1 MTDET
6 PGGDL
11 GSDINPSE
19 EFASFFF
26 LAIDHGFD
34 SIESGGGPLTPFA
47 MTVSASGEKSLH
59 RFAADRLEQGLEMA
73 RSHVAANRESVSK
86 YAIAWDG
93 YVTLR
98 GKRTDAILVEAGER
112 GDNRALCSVNG
123 IGMSS
128 EVYFAEPMPS
138 ALETRCL
145 LRDQARGFFY
155 DPLGR
160 QKQPWFPNGYP
171 VLSHDLSRRRRAPYD
186 QSYAVSDVQRST
198 RGGDRVLHRH
208 LPGL

>member
-93 YVTLR
+93 YVTLG
-98 GKRTDAILVEAGER
+98 GKRTDAILVEAAER
-112 GDNRALCSVNG
+112 GDNRALLFCQRYRHVKRG
-123 IGMSS
+123 
-128 EVYFAEPMPS
+128 
-138 ALETRCL
+138 L
-145 LRDQARGFFY
+145 LRRTHAERIGN
-155 DPLGR
+155 PALIER
-160 QKQPWFPNGYP
+160 P
-171 VLSHDLSRRRRAPYD
+171 SSR
-186 QSYAVSDVQRST
+186 
-198 RGGDRVLHRH
+198 L
-208 LPGL
+208 LL